1 MTEPKYGGYCRFC
14 LCNPCRCMPKNINV
28 LPVGD
33 LNELM
38 KNFENKK
45 PMTKK
50 DFINKHCQML
60 FDGEAK
66 EFTEDLTSLIQSE
79 CATRD
84 MLIKEYEQYIKLLGE
99 ELDEVTTMVSVHGWK
114 SKRVEAGLT
123 CRDRIS
129 NLKAKI

>member
-1 MTEPKYGGYCRFC
+1 MTEPKYGDYCRFC
-14 LCNPCRCMPKNINV
+14 LRNPCRCIQNFNELPK
-28 LPVGD
+28 GD
-33 LNELM
+33 LDELM

-50 DFINKHCQML
+50 DEFIANWQPEFGADQHI
-60 FDGEAK
+60 FK
-66 EFTEDLTSLIQSE
+66 EHLTTIIQSE
-79 CATRD
+79 CTTRD
-84 MLIKEYEQYIKLLGE
+84 ELIKEYEQYIKLLGE

-114 SKRVEAGLT
+114 SKRVEAGLI

>member
-1 MTEPKYGGYCRFC
+1 
-14 LCNPCRCMPKNINV
+14 
-28 LPVGD
+28 
-33 LNELM
+33 
-38 KNFENKK
+38 
-45 PMTKK
+45 MTKQEA
-50 DFINKHCQML
+50 FIQKWKNPIHPANHGK
-60 FDGEAK
+60 
-66 EFTEDLTSLIQSE
+66 FTEDLTALIQSE

-84 MLIKEYEQYIKLLGE
+84 ELIKEYEQYINLLGE

>member
-1 MTEPKYGGYCRFC
+1 MEYKGELYGKIGKHYFP
-14 LCNPCRCMPKNINV
+14 LELTADNV
-28 LPVGD
+28 DRLESIII
-33 LNELM
+33 ELR
-38 KNFENKK
+38 KDIDNKAGQ
-45 PMTKK
+45 
-50 DFINKHCQML
+50 I
-60 FDGEAK
+60 A
-66 EFTEDLTSLIQSE
+66 DLTSLIQEE